1 MTTPALPTSVLRWQ
15 DLFLEAL
22 AALLSRP
29 ARSIL
34 TCLGTVLG
42 VGTLVT
48 ILGLTTTAQAQVS
61 ARFDALAATTVT
73 VEDHHTTDPVFTPAS
88 VMKVLGTV
96 NGVLAAGYYWP
107 VKQVE
112 DVRLLPTE
120 PVRAQLDVTAA
131 SPGLFAAIGAEVRA
145 GALFNAF
152 HEEQAQPV
160 VVVGEIAAQRLDLP
174 DIALQPSILINDRP
188 YQVIGILSETTRMP
202 ELLSSILIPTA
213 TSLERFGEPM
223 TSGNNAAT
231 LLISTRPGAARQV
244 ADEVPWAITPQDVAQ
259 VQVIPPPDPR
269 TLRESV
275 DGDLSTLLLA
285 LAGICLF
292 IGAVGIA
299 NTTLVAVMERTPE
312 IGLRRSLGARSR
324 HIFAQII
331 TESSVLGVLGGLIGA
346 TLGVFAILVVS
357 LAQGWTPVLDPGLVI
372 AAPAI
377 GLVVGALAGVQPSWQ
392 ASRIQPTEALRR

>member
-1 MTTPALPTSVLRWQ
+1 MTGLPTSKLRWQ

-29 ARSIL
+29 SRSVL

-73 VEDHHTTDPVFTPAS
+73 VEDHHTGETPVFTPAS
-88 VMKVLGTV
+88 VARVTSQV
-96 NGVLAAGYYWP
+96 NGVVAAGYQWP
-107 VKQVE
+107 LQAADDMRALPGVPVLA
-112 DVRLLPTE
+112 DVG
-120 PVRAQLDVTAA
+120 VTAV
-131 SPGLFAAIGAEVRA
+131 SPGLFEAIGAEVSGTA
-145 GALFNAF
+145 FNGFHDDAAL
-152 HEEQAQPV
+152 PV
-160 VVVGEIAAQRLDLP
+160 AVVGGIAADRLGLV
-174 DIALQPSILINDRP
+174 DITLRPNILINDRP
-188 YQVIGILSETTRMP
+188 YEVIGIMTATDRLP
-202 ELLSSILIPTA
+202 DLLSSVLIPVGA
-213 TSLERFGEPM
+213 SVARFGQT
-223 TSGNNAAT
+223 TSKASSM
-231 LLISTRPGAARQV
+231 LITTRAGAAQQV
-244 ADEVPWAITPQDVAQ
+244 AGEAPWAISPQEVSY

-269 TLRESV
+269 SLRESV
-275 DGDLSTLLLA
+275 DSDLSTLLLA

-299 NTTLVAVMERTPE
+299 NTTLVAVMERVPE

-331 TESSVLGVLGGLIGA
+331 TESSLLGVLGGLIGA
-346 TLGVFAILVVS
+346 TLGVLAILAVS
-357 LAQGWTPVLDPGLVI
+357 AAQHWTPVLDPGLVL
-372 AAPAI
+372 AAPVV